1 MLLSLLAIG
10 LASSQPSIQ
19 PERPNVVFILADDI
33 GYGDLSCY
41 GATKVKTPNLD
52 SIAKNGVRFTDAHS
66 AATVCTP
73 TRYSLMTG
81 EYSFRKPGGAGI
93 LSGVAPSAIAKDQPT
108 MPKMFQAA
116 GYRTGVVGKWHLG
129 LGEGRTDYNKLITL
143 GPKEVGFDESFVIP
157 ATGDRVPCV
166 FVENGRVAGYDPADP
181 IELNYQK
188 KIGDEPAGLE
198 RPELLKIKPV
208 QGHLGTVINGV
219 SRIGFMTGGKKARWV
234 DEDIADTLTS
244 KAVGFIKS
252 NKSKPFF
259 LYLATHDVHAPLL
272 PNPRFNGKSQCGLRG
287 DTISELDWTVGEVL
301 KALKDAKVDKNTIV
315 IFSSDNGAVDQDG
328 YEDPR
333 ENLNGHKV
341 NGALRGTKYELYEGG
356 HRVPLLVSWP
366 AQTARGKTSAAMVT
380 QTDFFASFGKIL
392 GANLPPGAS
401 LDSRDT
407 SEAFFKLGRNG
418 RDSVVHHLG
427 GYNSPL
433 AYREGDFVLVPKGKG
448 WELFN
453 LAKDLGQKTDLAA
466 SMPEKVEAMKAK
478 LYAIAPPKA

>member
-1 MLLSLLAIG
+1 MLLSLLAVG
-10 LASSQPSIQ
+10 LASGQPSIQ
-19 PERPNVVFILADDI
+19 SERPNVVFILADDI

-81 EYSFRKPGGAGI
+81 EYSFRKPGGSGV
-93 LSGVAPSAIAKDQPT
+93 LSGVAPSSITKDQPT

-116 GYRTGVVGKWHLG
+116 GYRTAVMGKWHLG
-129 LGEGRTDYNKLITL
+129 LGEGKTDYNKLITL

-166 FVENGRVAGYDPADP
+166 FVENGRVAGYDPSDP
-181 IELNYQK
+181 IELSYQK

-198 RPELLKIKPV
+198 KPELLKIQPV

-234 DEDIADTLTS
+234 DEDIADTITS
-244 KAVGFIKS
+244 KAVNFIKS
-252 NKSKPFF
+252 NRSSPFF
-259 LYLATHDVHAPLL
+259 LYFATHDVHAPLL
-272 PNPRFNGKSQCGLRG
+272 PNSRFDGKSQCGLRG
-287 DTISELDWTVGEVL
+287 DTISELDWSVGEVL
-301 KALKDAKVDKNTIV
+301 RTLREANIDKNTIV

-328 YEDPR
+328 YADPR

-341 NGALRGTKYELYEGG
+341 NGVLRGTKYQLYEGG
-356 HRVPLLVSWP
+356 HRVPMLVSWP
-366 AQTARGKTSAAMVT
+366 AKMARGKTSQTMVT
-380 QTDFFASFGKIL
+380 QTDFFASFARVL
-392 GANLPPGAS
+392 GTSLAPGAS
-401 LDSRDT
+401 PDGVDT
-407 SEAFFKLGRNG
+407 YDAFFKLARKGRG
-418 RDSVVHHLG
+418 SVVHHLG
-427 GYNSPL
+427 GFNSPL
-433 AYREGDFVLVPKGKG
+433 AYREGDFVLVPNGKK
-448 WELFN
+448 WELYDV
-453 LAKDLGQKTDLAA
+453 AKDLSQKTDLAA

-478 LYAIAPPKA
+478 LFAIAPQKA